1 MNKEERRLADKK
13 YIKNLIISIEK
24 NKGIFIKELTD
35 ILELYAL
42 VNLYREEYFI
52 DDVMDLKAIEN
63 LIRKA
68 VSILQ
73 EYNLS
78 IFFDENKNFFNFCA

>member
-52 DDVMDLKAIEN
+52 DDVMDLKVIEN
-63 LIRKA
+63 LIREA

-78 IFFDENKNFFNFCA
+78 IFFDENKKFFNFCA

>member
-52 DDVMDLKAIEN
+52 DDVMDLKVIEN
-63 LIRKA
+63 LIREA

-73 EYNLS
+73 EYTLS
-78 IFFDENKNFFNFCA
+78 IFFDENKKFFNFCA